1 MVMQLNEIVQ
11 ARLGNSFSNV
21 QILPFGSFASGLY
34 CRGSDLDLAVVAY
47 KNGAPVV
54 SADAA
59 GYDSHT

>member
-1 MVMQLNEIVQ
+1 MVMQLNDIVQ
-11 ARLGNSFSNV
+11 ARLGNNFTNV
-21 QILPFGSFASGLY
+21 QIVPFGSFASGLY

-59 GYDSHT
+59 GASFHT